1 MNNINKIPNEIVRV
15 PFILEIINGV
25 NISTQKMKFW
35 AGFMGFKQNVDTYNL
50 KPEIGWAINKVV
62 KK

>member
-1 MNNINKIPNEIVRV
+1 MPNEIVRV

-35 AGFMGFKQNVDTYNL
+35 AGFM
-50 KPEIGWAINKVV
+50 
-62 KK
+62 